1 MLFCE
6 LWLHDPVCYLR
17 TGVQNLGHPW
27 NFNYWPPLAVY
38 NSCLSPFYI
47 VALLTYTMLF
57 VPQSWYYIV
66 FHIFYLLSI
75 LPSILTIN
83 CLEPRPW
90 LHRYHC
96 LSLYIFSTL
105 SSNIPIFQI
114 DTKLR
119 LIWIAPRHRVHQ
131 AQRDEKWL
139 FLMFCLKT
147 CKINF
152 QLKIE
157 WCHKAVFEVSFAL
170 SLHHWY
176 SFIHNSYF
184 AFMSYN

>member
-1 MLFCE
+1 MT
-6 LWLHDPVCYLR
+6 D
-17 TGVQNLGHPW
+17 
-27 NFNYWPPLAVY
+27 
-38 NSCLSPFYI
+38 SCLSPFCII
-47 VALLTYTMLF
+47 VLLTFPMLF

-119 LIWIAPRHRVHQ
+119 LIWIAPRHQVHQ

-157 WCHKAVFEVSFAL
+157 WCHKAALEVSFAL
-170 SLHHWY
+170 SPHHWHWY